1 MANRP
6 KLGSKFAAPTTAR
19 PTSLAGLLDS
29 PESPPPP
36 PNTRSKPSSAEGVG
50 ATSQRSHSAPSARPP
65 AEPRPQLRKQNTS
78 RPLNPEPSAAAP
90 TEVGNKVV
98 PVVLDASVHSE
109 LRTFAARTEQ
119 TLGGVAL
126 RAIEAHAD
134 DLQIHWATAHAG
146 AAGRLFD
153 TSTQQRRRRRS
164 EPGVQT
170 QLRISVR
177 DATTLDLLAG
187 EWGAPSRSAL
197 VNEALRRYVMS
208 SLN

>member
-1 MANRP
+1 MADRP

-29 PESPPPP
+29 PESRTPPPHS
-36 PNTRSKPSSAEGVG
+36 RSTPSADQGEG
-50 ATSQRSHSAPSARPP
+50 ATSQGSPSAPSAQPP
-65 AEPRPQLRKQNTS
+65 AEPRPQLRKENRS
-78 RPLNPEPSAAAP
+78 RPLSPEPSAAAP
-90 TEVGNKVV
+90 TEAGNKVV

-134 DLQIHWATAHAG
+134 HLQIHWETTRAG
-146 AAGRLFD
+146 ATGRLFD
-153 TSTQQRRRRRS
+153 TDTQQRRRRRS

-177 DATTLDLLAG
+177 DANTLDLLAG

-197 VNEALRRYVMS
+197 VNEALRRYVMPS
-208 SLN
+208 SN